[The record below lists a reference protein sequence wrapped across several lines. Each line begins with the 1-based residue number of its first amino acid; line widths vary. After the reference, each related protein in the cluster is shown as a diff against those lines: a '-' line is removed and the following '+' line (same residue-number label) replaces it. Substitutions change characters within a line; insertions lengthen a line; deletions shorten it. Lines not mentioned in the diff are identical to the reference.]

1 MYGRYADVMSQP
13 RADAEAD
20 ERRSPREPSRVA
32 DGGLGASVVSRPT
45 YFPDQSAGATR
56 PFVPGFGRTPPFLAG
71 RSSLIT
77 ELCAGLDA
85 GPDDPRSVSVLLGA
99 RGMGKT
105 VVLNEVEDA
114 AVGERGW
121 VSLSLAGTD
130 GDLLT
135 AVHLAVLRA
144 RTALEAEA
152 ADIKPRRRLD
162 GLKVGASAFG
172 AGVELG
178 ASWES
183 DPTAASLR
191 RTEPGV
197 DLRYDLT
204 GLAELAESHGSKV
217 LLTLDEIHA
226 VPAAHV
232 RQLGSILQHIVMRE
246 GRAVAF
252 LGAGLTYVVDTLL
265 SHRSAATFLSRA
277 PRFHISYLSDDEV
290 RLGLSEPVRQSGG
303 SVESSALT
311 EAVGAIRGHPY
322 LLQLV
327 GAHSWDA
334 APAAP
339 EPGAGKRIGLADVR
353 VGIRRAERDLDD
365 HLLRPTWSAL
375 SSNDRRFVHA
385 MAADDGPSRI
395 AALRERLGMSSQQV
409 NNYRNRLMLAGMI
422 RPVARGYV
430 EYVYPDTQQ
439 WLAAAVKNDECP

>member
-1 MYGRYADVMSQP
+1 M
-13 RADAEAD
+13 
-20 ERRSPREPSRVA
+20 
-32 DGGLGASVVSRPT
+32 
-45 YFPDQSAGATR
+45 R
-56 PFVPGFGRTPPFLAG
+56 PFAPGFGRTPPFLAG

-121 VSLSLAGTD
+121 ITLSLAGTD
-130 GDLLT
+130 GDLLP
-135 AVHLAVLRA
+135 AVHKAVLRA
-144 RTALEAEA
+144 RAALEAEA
-152 ADIKPRRRLD
+152 ADVGRRRFT

-172 AGVELG
+172 TGVELG

-183 DPTAASLR
+183 APTAASLR
-191 RTEPGV
+191 RAEPGA

-232 RQLGSILQHIVMRE
+232 RQLGSMLQHVVMRE
-246 GRAVAF
+246 GHAVAF

-277 PRFHISYLSDDEV
+277 PRFHISYLSDPEV

-311 EAVGAIRGHPY
+311 EAVCAVRGHPY

-334 APAAP
+334 APTAP
-339 EPGAGKRIGLADVR
+339 EPGTGRRISLADVR

-365 HLLRPTWSAL
+365 HLLQPTWSAL

-385 MAADDGPSRI
+385 MAVDDGPSRI
-395 AALRERLGMSSQQV
+395 AAVRERLGMSSQQA
-409 NNYRNRLMLAGMI
+409 NNYRYRLMLAGMI
-422 RPVARGYV
+422 RPVGRGYV
-430 EYVYPDTQQ
+430 EYVYPNTKQ
-439 WLAAAVKNDECP
+439 WLTTSAMDDMTGRSSSSTGPAT

>member
-1 MYGRYADVMSQP
+1 MSQP
-13 RADAEAD
+13 PVDNEAD
-20 ERRSPREPSRVA
+20 ERRSPHKSRQTA
-32 DGGLGASVVSRPT
+32 DNGNGTSVMSRPK
-45 YFPDQSAGATR
+45 YFPDQPTGAAR

-77 ELCAGLDA
+77 ELCAGLDG

-114 AVGERGW
+114 AVSERGW
-121 VSLSLAGTD
+121 VTLSLAGTD

-135 AVHLAVLRA
+135 AAHQAVLRA
-144 RTALEAEA
+144 RAALEAEVA
-152 ADIKPRRRLD
+152 AVKRRRRLT
-162 GLKVGASAFG
+162 GLKVGASAFS

-178 ASWES
+178 ASWEPAS
-183 DPTAASLR
+183 TAASLR
-191 RTEPGV
+191 RTEPGG

-232 RQLGSILQHIVMRE
+232 RQLGSILQHVVMRE
-246 GRAVAF
+246 GHAVAF

-290 RLGLSEPVRQSGG
+290 RLGLNEPVRQAGG
-303 SVESSALT
+303 SFESSALT
-311 EAVGAIRGHPY
+311 EAVSAVRGHPY

-334 APAAP
+334 APTVPA
-339 EPGAGKRIGLADVR
+339 PGAGKRIGLADVR
-353 VGIRRAERDLDD
+353 VGIHRAETRFGRALAATDMERLVEQRPPLCPCYGGRRRPVTDRGLARTAGNVLPTSQQLPVSTD
-365 HLLRPTWSAL
+365 ADRHDSPRGPGLRGIRLPQ
-375 SSNDRRFVHA
+375 HQA
-385 MAADDGPSRI
+385 MARDVS
-395 AALRERLGMSSQQV
+395 E
-409 NNYRNRLMLAGMI
+409 
-422 RPVARGYV
+422 
-430 EYVYPDTQQ
+430 E
-439 WLAAAVKNDECP
+439 

>member
-1 MYGRYADVMSQP
+1 MSQP
-13 RADAEAD
+13 LADGEAEK
-20 ERRSPREPSRVA
+20 RRSSHEPSQAA
-32 DGGLGASVVSRPT
+32 DNGSGASAAPRPK
-45 YFPDQSAGATR
+45 YFPDQPAAAMR
-56 PFVPGFGRTPPFLAG
+56 PFAPGFGRTPPFLAG
-71 RSSLIT
+71 RSALIT
-77 ELCAGLDA
+77 ELCAGLDG

-121 VSLSLAGTD
+121 VTLSLAGTD

-135 AVHLAVLRA
+135 AVHQAVLRA
-144 RTALEAEA
+144 RASLEAQA
-152 ADIKPRRRLD
+152 AGAKDRRRLT

-172 AGVELG
+172 TGVEMG
-178 ASWES
+178 ASWERA
-183 DPTAASLR
+183 PAAASLH
-191 RTEPGV
+191 RTEPV
-197 DLRYDLT
+197 TDLRYDLT
-204 GLAELAESHGSKV
+204 GLAELAGAHGSKV

-232 RQLGSILQHIVMRE
+232 RQLGSILQHVVMRE
-246 GRAVAF
+246 GHALAF

-303 SVESSALT
+303 SVESAALA
-311 EAVGAIRGHPY
+311 EAVSAVRGHPY

-334 APAAP
+334 APTVPAP
-339 EPGAGKRIGLADVR
+339 GTGKRIGLADVR

-365 HLLRPTWSAL
+365 HLLRPTWNAL
-375 SSNDRRFVHA
+375 SSNDRRFVQA

-395 AALRERLGMSSQQV
+395 AALRERLGMSSQQA
-409 NNYRNRLMLAGMI
+409 NNYRHRLMLAGMI
-422 RPVARGYV
+422 RPVGRGYV
-430 EYVYPDTQQ
+430 EYVYPNTKQ
-439 WLAAAVKNDECP
+439 WLTTSVTGDETG

>member
-1 MYGRYADVMSQP
+1 MSQHP
-13 RADAEAD
+13 AEGEA
-20 ERRSPREPSRVA
+20 ERRRSSHEPSQVA
-32 DGGLGASVVSRPT
+32 GNGASAAPRPK
-45 YFPDQSAGATR
+45 YFPDQSAGAAR

-71 RSSLIT
+71 RAALIT

-121 VSLSLAGTD
+121 VTLSLAGTD

-135 AVHLAVLRA
+135 AVHQAVLRA
-144 RTALEAEA
+144 RAALEAEA
-152 ADIKPRRRLD
+152 ANVKHRHRLV

-172 AGVELG
+172 TGVELG
-178 ASWES
+178 ASWEATPS
-183 DPTAASLR
+183 AASLR
-191 RTEPGV
+191 RAEPGA

-204 GLAELAESHGSKV
+204 GLAELAGSHGRKV

-232 RQLGSILQHIVMRE
+232 RQLGSILQHVVMRE
-246 GRAVAF
+246 GHAVAF

-303 SVESSALT
+303 SVESSALA
-311 EAVGAIRGHPY
+311 EAVSAVRGHPY

-334 APAAP
+334 APTVPAP
-339 EPGAGKRIGLADVR
+339 GTGKRIGLADVR

-365 HLLRPTWSAL
+365 HLLRPTWNAL
-375 SSNDRRFVHA
+375 SNNDRRFVRA
-385 MAADDGPSRI
+385 MAADDGPSGI
-395 AALRERLGMSSQQV
+395 AALRERLGMSSQQA
-409 NNYRNRLMLAGMI
+409 NNYRHRLMLAGMI
-422 RPVARGYV
+422 RPVGRGYV
-430 EYVYPDTQQ
+430 EYVYPNTKGWLMTSETDDDTG
-439 WLAAAVKNDECP
+439 